1 LGDQSNKRR
10 RFIEAHVIQYTC
22 PLVWF
27 FSPKNSK
34 QNLFK

>member
-1 LGDQSNKRR
+1 LGWNNKRK
-10 RFIEAHVIQYTC
+10 RFSEAHVGITC

-34 QNLFK
+34 QNLSIYI